1 MSAQR
6 MFAVALLT
14 LVAGAVGGWSMA
26 VAQDAASVAKSIPE
40 AVNPLVPIV
49 GVSTPA
55 GLGAYVAWWARGV
68 REEATKKADTM
79 IDLGTKV
86 LEAIQGLTSEVHA
99 LGVKQDRS
107 IVLQAAE
114 VELQEELAERVDEL
128 ETTVILALDD
138 DPPTEEVERRKM
150 LRDRKRSREKKRGA
164 AKAAADALATTG
176 APATRPA

>member
-1 MSAQR
+1 

-26 VAQDAASVAKSIPE
+26 VAQDAAGVAKAIPE

-55 GLGAYVAWWARGV
+55 GIGAYVAWWARGV

-86 LEAIQGLTSEVHA
+86 LAAIQSLSAEVRA

-107 IVLQAAE
+107 IVLQTAE

-128 ETTVILALDD
+128 ETTVILALDE
-138 DPPTEEVERRKM
+138 DPPTEEIERRKM
-150 LRDRKRSREKKRGA
+150 LRIRKKDRERKRGA
-164 AKAAADALATTG
+164 ARAAADALSTTG
-176 APATRPA
+176 APATQPA